1 MILEIL
7 ILITVLIIAGVMI
20 FLAVKMPSYIDEI
33 KDKIDDVRSS
43 VKEDV
48 NDSVQTIKK
57 DVRTYCSKGLM

>member
-7 ILITVLIIAGVMI
+7 ILIIVLTIAGVLI

-33 KDKIDDVRSS
+33 KDKIDDIRSS
-43 VKEDV
+43 VKDEV

-57 DVRTYCSKGLM
+57 DVKAYCSKGLM

>member
-43 VKEDV
+43 VKDEV
-48 NDSVQTIKK
+48 NDSVKNITG
-57 DVRTYCSKGLM
+57 DVQRYCSKGFM

>member
-7 ILITVLIIAGVMI
+7 ILITVLIIAGVMV

-43 VKEDV
+43 VKDEV
-48 NDSVQTIKK
+48 NDSVKNIKD
-57 DVRTYCSKGLM
+57 DVRQYCSKGFM

>member
-57 DVRTYCSKGLM
+57 DVKTYCSKGLM

>member
-7 ILITVLIIAGVMI
+7 ILITVLIIAGVMV

-43 VKEDV
+43 VKDEV
-48 NDSVQTIKK
+48 NDSVQTIKG
-57 DVRTYCSKGLM
+57 DVRKYCNKGLM